1 MKKFLKTSILSIFL
15 CLTVFP
21 AWAAKPFPKDP
32 VERAKA
38 LERYKQGLG
47 LYAQGQKLQSTGK
60 YDEAN
65 ATYSQAMNLFQDGPK
80 PDMANCFNR
89 LGNVYLDK
97 TPERSLWY
105 YKEALRIRMQDHG
118 EAHEAV
124 AASHNNAGTACIKMK
139 KYDQAIA
146 HFESS
151 MGIFQRATSAKDKR
165 QVGATHNRLGSAYTA
180 KNEHGEAKRHHEKA
194 LEIFLKVFGPNHP
207 NIARAKRD
215 LGYSMI
221 QNKEKRQGL
230 AILNEA
236 KDIYIATKGAQYI
249 ETLELIQN
257 IKKLR

>member
-15 CLTVFP
+15 CLTLFP

-47 LYAQGQKLQSTGK
+47 LYAQGQKLQRDGK
-60 YDEAN
+60 FDEAN
-65 ATYSQAMNLFQDGPK
+65 ATYSQAMTLFQDGPK
-80 PDMANCFNR
+80 PDIPNCYNR
-89 LGNVYLDK
+89 LGNAYLEK
-97 TPERSLWY
+97 KPEKALWY
-105 YKEALRIRMQDHG
+105 YSAALSIRRQDHG
-118 EAHEAV
+118 EEHEAV
-124 AASHNNAGTACIKMK
+124 AASHNNAGTACMKMK
-139 KYDQAIA
+139 EYEQAIA

-151 MGIFQRATSAKDKR
+151 MNIFRRDASQRDKR

-180 KNEHGEAKRHHEKA
+180 KNEHGEAKLHHEKA

-215 LGYSMI
+215 LGYAMI
-221 QNKEKRQGL
+221 QNKEKKQGL
-230 AILNEA
+230 TLLNEA
-236 KDIYIATKGAQYI
+236 RDIFVAAEGAQYI
-249 ETLELIQN
+249 ETQELIQN